1 VFAAAVP
8 GGLAAVFTLNALA
21 HDVFLSFAKFSFAKF
36 SFAQITCVGVP
47 VSVHG
52 IEFTVTA

>member
-1 VFAAAVP
+1 
-8 GGLAAVFTLNALA
+8 
-21 HDVFLSFAKFSFAKF
+21 VFLSFAKFLFAKF
-36 SFAQITCVGVP
+36 SFAQITCVGVS